1 MPLLQVKGLRI
12 AFRTASGPV
21 TVVDGVDFSVEPGET
36 LGIVGESGSGKS
48 VTCLSILGLLQN
60 AEVSGEILFRGQN
73 LLGLSQA
80 ELRSIRGSAIG
91 MVFQD
96 PLASLNPFHRVG
108 WQLIEAIQA
117 HSSTSKRA
125 ARARAVDLLGQVGI
139 PHPAQRV
146 DDWPHQFSGGMRQRV
161 MIAMALANHPAL
173 LIGDEPTTALDVSV
187 QAQIL
192 ELLQKLRDEFG
203 IAVILVTHNLGVV
216 AQIADRVMV
225 MYAGR
230 AVESGGLTDI
240 FRRSAHPYTWG
251 LLSSVPSV
259 TGPALQGGTER
270 LRSIGGLHPSPAAMP
285 SGCRFHPRCS
295 FVMDICRTVDPEAEP
310 ADGPSHTVACHL
322 PAERRPMARLEATST
337 TTATASGHD

>member
-1 MPLLQVKGLRI
+1 M
-12 AFRTASGPV
+12 
-21 TVVDGVDFSVEPGET
+21 
-36 LGIVGESGSGKS
+36 
-48 VTCLSILGLLQN
+48 
-60 AEVSGEILFRGQN
+60 
-73 LLGLSQA
+73 
-80 ELRSIRGSAIG
+80 
-91 MVFQD
+91 
-96 PLASLNPFHRVG
+96 
-108 WQLIEAIQA
+108 
-117 HSSTSKRA
+117 
-125 ARARAVDLLGQVGI
+125 
-139 PHPAQRV
+139 
-146 DDWPHQFSGGMRQRV
+146 
-161 MIAMALANHPAL
+161 
-173 LIGDEPTTALDVSV
+173 SV

-270 LRSIGGLHPSPAAMP
+270 LRSIGGRHPSPAAMP

-295 FVMDICRTVDPEAEP
+295 FVMDICRTVDPQASRP
-310 ADGPSHTVACHL
+310 TAPSHTVACHL
-322 PAERRPMARLEATST
+322 PAERRPDGQARGDLD
-337 TTATASGHD
+337 HDGDGERP